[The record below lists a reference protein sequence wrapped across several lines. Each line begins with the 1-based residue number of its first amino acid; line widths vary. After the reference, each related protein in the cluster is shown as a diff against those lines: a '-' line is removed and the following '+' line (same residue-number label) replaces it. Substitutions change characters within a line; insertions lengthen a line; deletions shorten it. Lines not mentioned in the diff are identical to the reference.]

1 MNTTLPAY
9 TAADLIVFFEN
20 LPTQEQQKVASH
32 IYSKDV
38 PLSAKEELRL
48 GLKEARLF
56 LKGKHELQDFDD
68 FLAELRHELD

>member
-9 TAADLIVFFEN
+9 TAADLIAFFEN
-20 LPTQEQQKVASH
+20 LPTQEQQKVALH

-38 PLSAKEELRL
+38 PLSVKEELRL

>member
-1 MNTTLPAY
+1 MNTPLPVYSA
-9 TAADLIVFFEN
+9 TDLIIFFEN
-20 LPTQEQQKVASH
+20 LPTQEQQKVTSH
-32 IYSKDV
+32 IYNRDV

-48 GLKEARLF
+48 GLKEARLS